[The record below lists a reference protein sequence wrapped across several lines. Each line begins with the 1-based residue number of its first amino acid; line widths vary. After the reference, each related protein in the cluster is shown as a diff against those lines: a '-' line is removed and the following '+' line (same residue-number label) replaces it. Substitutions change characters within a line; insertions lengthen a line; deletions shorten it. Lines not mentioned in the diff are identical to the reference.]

1 MINFFEGHL
10 GSITLLLTVGTFWMA
25 LSTRA
30 AAKASKK
37 IFELEARPCLVF
49 NKPMFRIHQEKD
61 ENQIHVNTALTL
73 GPVDVL
79 RDSIGRIGA
88 NSQNTGSD
96 TNKLRA
102 CHAPT
107 DAHR

>member
-1 MINFFEGHL
+1 MQY
-10 GSITLLLTVGTFWMA
+10 LTM
-25 LSTRA
+25 
-30 AAKASKK
+30 
-37 IFELEARPCLVF
+37 
-49 NKPMFRIHQEKD
+49 
-61 ENQIHVNTALTL
+61 L

-88 NSQNTGSD
+88 NSQNIGSD

-107 DAHR
+107 DAHG

>member
-1 MINFFEGHL
+1 MTDETLKSLTALRVGRSRGRLAANKPC
-10 GSITLLLTVGTFWMA
+10 LLLAIICEIQNGHINTPTVA
-25 LSTRA
+25 IDDRL
-30 AAKASKK
+30 
-37 IFELEARPCLVF
+37 
-49 NKPMFRIHQEKD
+49 
-61 ENQIHVNTALTL
+61 L

-107 DAHR
+107 DAHG